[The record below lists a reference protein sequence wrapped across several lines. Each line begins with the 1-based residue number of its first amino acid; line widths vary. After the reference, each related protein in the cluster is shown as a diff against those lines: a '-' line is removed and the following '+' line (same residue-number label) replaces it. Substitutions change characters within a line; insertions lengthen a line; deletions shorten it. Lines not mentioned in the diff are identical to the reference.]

1 MARRDGAAAV
11 VVVHQKAVVERRSK
25 HQAEGEEEEG
35 HKLPFSSGHHS
46 NSDRLSSFLTSSK
59 HGTRSEKHID
69 RKDKCYRHAS

>member
-1 MARRDGAAAV
+1 M
-11 VVVHQKAVVERRSK
+11 VHFRIMLVNRGCSIIWV
-25 HQAEGEEEEG
+25 G
-35 HKLPFSSGHHS
+35 GHHS